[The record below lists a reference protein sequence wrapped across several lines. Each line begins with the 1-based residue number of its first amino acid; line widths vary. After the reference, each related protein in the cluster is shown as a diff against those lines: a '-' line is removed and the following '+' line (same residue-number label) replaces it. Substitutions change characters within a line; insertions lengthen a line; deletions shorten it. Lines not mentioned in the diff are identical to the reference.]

1 VTRRPRIAG
10 TRALF
15 LLPSIPDDLDPATK
29 NALAVR
35 NACATEG
42 VCPCCHAVGELYADD
57 ELEGVFHIVFAHEP
71 ECVVL
76 ADGDAA

>member
-1 VTRRPRIAG
+1 MTSR
-10 TRALF
+10 RALF
-15 LLPSIPDDLDPATK
+15 LLPEIPDDAPVELK
-29 NALAVR
+29 NALATR

-57 ELEGVFHIVFAHEP
+57 ELQGVFHIVFAHEAW
-71 ECVVL
+71 CVVH